1 LKSMILSKIFS
12 IGVRTLASDIVSPE
26 KECILTLKKENIRGL
41 LTLGIVEQFTDKVIV
56 STSIRAFQM
65 H

>member
-1 LKSMILSKIFS
+1 MKSMILSKILS

-26 KECILTLKKENIRGL
+26 KECILLTFKKRKYKR